1 MNSLGTRLFD
11 QRFNETTGIIQSCGQ
26 SVKNI
31 EDDRNAISR
40 RTDSH
45 INFFNEK
52 NPGWTKGDELV
63 CLVKYEQANLNPFI
77 AKRLE
82 VEESRLERVAQ

>member
-1 MNSLGTRLFD
+1 M
-11 QRFNETTGIIQSCGQ
+11 
-26 SVKNI
+26 KNI

-40 RTDSH
+40 HTDSH